1 MTEFTLHPRL
11 AADTIFVANWALS
24 RLQLMNDSRYPWL
37 VLVPRRSNLLEFFDL
52 SRADRDL
59 LIEELAR
66 AAKCLKEIS
75 GAAKINVG
83 ALGNQV
89 PQLHVHV
96 VARHPGD
103 PAWPGP
109 VWGHSPAVSY
119 DAAAR
124 DVCIARFLS
133 AC

>member
-1 MTEFTLHPRL
+1 MHDFALHPRL
-11 AADTIFVANWALS
+11 AADTAFVANWALS
-24 RLQLMNDSRYPWL
+24 RVQLMNDSRYPWL
-37 VLVPRRSNLLEFFDL
+37 VLVPRRPNLLEFFDL
-52 SRADRDL
+52 SRADREL

-66 AAKCLKEIS
+66 AAKCLKEVS

-89 PQLHVHV
+89 AQLHVHI

-109 VWGHSPAVSY
+109 VWGHSAPVTY

-124 DVCIARFLS
+124 DMFIAQFLS